1 MKFNRDLI
9 IKAIIDEK
17 SHFLRFI
24 DYINEHHS
32 GGEFP
37 KTLYIDFFERQIRTQ
52 AKFDTSKANL
62 IQLLSLESLIDNH
75 IFADF
80 PSTGQLVLNK
90 TVLDLLGFLDT
101 KRSRQLVNAQFEDMR
116 KRAVAVASEIQ
127 YAEVGSQEYHEFVL
141 NFKLLLNEIHSKV
154 QENCMVLQSRL
165 ESFAE
170 EYRLFE
176 QGESKL
182 TIQDLYTEVNQLFLR
197 NVKPFLDFTSTDQIL
212 SVQSFHEAVSSIIE
226 FFEGQRDIELSYQLS
241 YRLTAITSYYKDIQH
256 ISERIS
262 RYLHQI
268 GQDRSSYLAIENAFA
283 DLINALEP
291 LRHGGFKNIKLKP
304 DAEFFQN
311 LSIFDGIAVHKK
323 KYQAKLNLEPEK
335 SLFPF
340 EYYLERLYAKP
351 YKETKI
357 IERVAL
363 PKTIRL
369 EEARKK
375 MIMNFVANL
384 TLPNHI
390 HDIYLFIH
398 EQLQQHL
405 DDYSL
410 KDILFGLEMLLP
422 LLRSDFNGQQQR
434 GRVEDAQYYLEYS
447 VLSWHKK
454 EPAHG

>member
-1 MKFNRDLI
+1 MKFNRDLV

-37 KTLYIDFFERQIRTQ
+37 KILYIEFFERHIRKQ
-52 AKFDTSKANL
+52 AKYDVSKANL

-101 KRSRQLVNAQFEDMR
+101 KRSRQLVNAQFEEMR
-116 KRAVAVASEIQ
+116 KRTVAVANDIQ
-127 YAEVGSQEYHEFVL
+127 HAEMGSQAYREFVL

-176 QGESKL
+176 QGESQL

-212 SVQSFHEAVSSIIE
+212 SVQSFHEAVSSIID
-226 FFEGQRDIELSYQLS
+226 FFEGQCDIELSYQLS
-241 YRLTAITSYYKDIQH
+241 YRLTAITSYYKDIQN

-283 DLINALEP
+283 ELINALEP
-291 LRHGGFKNIKLKP
+291 LRHGGAKNIKLKP
-304 DAEFFQN
+304 DAEFFHN
-311 LSIFDGIAVHKK
+311 LTVLDGLADHKK

-340 EYYLERLYAKP
+340 EYYLERLYSKP
-351 YKETKI
+351 YKETQI

-369 EEARKK
+369 EEARKRL
-375 MIMNFVANL
+375 IMNFMANL
-384 TLPNHI
+384 SLPDQI
-390 HDIYLFIH
+390 EDIYLYIH
-398 EQLQQHL
+398 QQLQQHL
-405 DDYSL
+405 NDYSL
-410 KDILFGLEMLLP
+410 KDVLFGLEMLLP
-422 LLRSDFNGQQQR
+422 LLRSDFKGQQKR
-434 GRVEDAQYYLEYS
+434 GRVEDAQYFLEYS
-447 VLSWHKK
+447 VLSWQKK
-454 EPAHG
+454 EVTHA

>member
-1 MKFNRDLI
+1 MKLNRDLI

-17 SHFLRFI
+17 SYFLRFI

-37 KTLYIDFFERQIRTQ
+37 KSLYIDFFERQIRNQ
-52 AKFDTSKANL
+52 AKLDATKANL

-90 TVLDLLGFLDT
+90 TVLDLLSFLDT
-101 KRSRQLVNAQFEDMR
+101 KRSRQLVNAQLEDMR
-116 KRAVAVASEIQ
+116 KRTVVVAHDIQ
-127 YAEVGSQEYHEFVL
+127 HAEVGSQSYKENVL
-141 NFKLLLNEIHSKV
+141 SFKLLLNEIHSKV
-154 QENCMVLQSRL
+154 QENCTVLQSRL

-176 QGESKL
+176 LGESQL
-182 TIQDLYTEVNQLFLR
+182 TIQDLYTQVNQLFLR

-212 SVQSFHEAVSSIIE
+212 TVQSFHEAVTSIID
-226 FFEGQRDIELSYQLS
+226 FFEGQCDIELAYQLS
-241 YRLTAITSYYKDIQH
+241 YRLTAITSYYKDIQL
-256 ISERIS
+256 ISEHIS

-268 GQDRSSYLAIENAFA
+268 GQDRSSYLAIENAFSE
-283 DLINALEP
+283 LMNALEP
-291 LRHGGFKNIKLKP
+291 LRHGGAKNIKLKP
-304 DAEFFQN
+304 DAEFFEH
-311 LSIFDGIAVHKK
+311 LTVFDGLADHKK

-340 EYYLERLYAKP
+340 EYYLERLYSKP
-351 YKETKI
+351 YKETQV

-369 EEARKK
+369 EETRKK
-375 MIMNFVANL
+375 MIMNLVANL
-384 TLPNHI
+384 SLPNQI
-390 HDIYLFIH
+390 DDIYLYTH

-405 DDYSL
+405 NDYTL

-422 LLRSDFNGQQQR
+422 LLRSDFQGQQQR
-434 GRVEDAQYYLEYS
+434 GRVEDLQYYLEYS

-454 EPAHG
+454 EVMHG